1 MSPPNTY
8 PVKMSVA
15 DFELIKEVCSMLE
28 SVQMIVFVKVQK
40 VKKILEETQMSL
52 ELSRLEFHKIDF

>member
-1 MSPPNTY
+1 
-8 PVKMSVA
+8 MSVA

-28 SVQMIVFVKVQK
+28 SVQTIDFVKVQK